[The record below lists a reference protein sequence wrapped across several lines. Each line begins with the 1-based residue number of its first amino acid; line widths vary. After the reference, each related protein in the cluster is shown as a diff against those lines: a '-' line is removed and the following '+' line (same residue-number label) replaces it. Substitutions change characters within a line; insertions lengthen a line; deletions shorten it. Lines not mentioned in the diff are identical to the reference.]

1 MTPALNDLTK
11 YQDIYIPSNIAGI
24 DTKELREQEYWR
36 DAENDVIQMMQSG
49 TSTDPNSFSQSN
61 IQNLVSSVSN
71 SFNTPICDDKCQKE
85 RQKLNLVSQLM
96 ILDETKK
103 KTPDMIQK
111 LEQEYYEITEDDD
124 EYRKFKKNRVTNEVE
139 ENTYK
144 LKDFHSS
151 SYNNL
156 MVDLNNYT
164 AQHNYLDNIGK
175 LKQTYSDLNQNLNK
189 KNNDLVNVKNT
200 SFRKAEYEQGYS
212 ENYIR
217 VNNYLYKFYWG
228 LIIFFIINFI
238 FINKKYSDGRLW
250 TIAII
255 LIAIPFTITYIH
267 KFANYALQK
276 VMPYI
281 GFY

>member
-1 MTPALNDLTK
+1 MNQALNDLTK
-11 YQDIYIPSNIAGI
+11 YQDSYIPQNLGGI
-24 DTKELREQEYWR
+24 DTKELREKKYWK
-36 DAENDVIQMMQSG
+36 DVENDVTKMMKSG
-49 TSTDPNSFSQSN
+49 TSADPNSFSQSN
-61 IQNLVSSVSN
+61 IQNLVGSVTN
-71 SFNTPICDDKCQKE
+71 SFNTQICDENCEKE
-85 RQKLNLVSQLM
+85 KLKADLIGQITVLEETNEQSDDIIRNLQ
-96 ILDETKK
+96 
-103 KTPDMIQK
+103 
-111 LEQEYYEITEDDD
+111 EQYYEITEDDD
-124 EYRKFKKNRVTNEVE
+124 EYRKDVERRVTTEVE
-139 ENTYK
+139 ENTDK
-144 LKDFHSS
+144 LKDFHTSA
-151 SYNNL
+151 YNNL

-164 AQHNYLDNIGK
+164 TQHIYLDKIGK